1 MKLNEI
7 NKLLL
12 LYVVLF
18 LIITI
23 VGQALFYFLNTDK
36 FLVLNIVA
44 FVFLCVIAVIILKFL
59 LDKKFNYL
67 KKIEKENYLLKQ
79 ASEKHEIILKAT
91 RDTIWDW
98 NIKDRIFILSKGI
111 EEMFGYTPQEVE
123 NNLEWW
129 FSKIHLEDSLKI
141 SVYINATT
149 NESEERW
156 QDEYRFRCADG
167 SYKHIFDRGFVVKD
181 KNNKVIRM
189 VGVMQDVTKQKTE
202 EIRLKLLETAITHTK
217 DSILISESNT
227 TINGIPKVV
236 YANEAF
242 TKITGFEQ
250 SEIIGQNPSLFLS
263 KTSISNYL
271 NQINNALKKK
281 TDLTFVGLNQR
292 KDGETYWIHFTMI
305 PISDNNN
312 KHSHWIAIQR
322 DITQEKEREKE
333 REQLITELIQN
344 NKDLRQ
350 FSYITSHNLRAPLS
364 NLIGLLNLIEDIP
377 YDNQELK
384 ELFEGFSKSTYQL
397 NETVNDLIK
406 IIVIKDQMT
415 IDKENIKISTIIE
428 KVKNQLFILIESK
441 KAEITLNLNE
451 EYIYANTIYIES
463 ILLNLMSNALK
474 YSKINVNPKISITSS
489 TIDDFTT
496 IKFQDNGI
504 GIDLEKNKSK
514 IFGLYQRFHNH
525 PDSKGLGLYLVKTQ
539 VEALGGEI
547 TVESEV
553 DKGTIFK
560 IKLKRK

>member
-12 LYVVLF
+12 LYFVLF
-18 LIITI
+18 LIIAI
-23 VGQALFYFLNTDK
+23 VGQVLFYFLFTDK
-36 FLVLNIVA
+36 FLVLNIA
-44 FVFLCVIAVIILKFL
+44 ASVFLCIIAVIILRFL
-59 LDKKFNYL
+59 LHEKYNYF

-98 NIKDRIFILSKGI
+98 NIKEKTFILSKGI
-111 EEMFGYTPQEVE
+111 EEMFGYTTQEVE

-181 KNNKVIRM
+181 KNNNVTRM
-189 VGVMQDVTKQKTE
+189 IGVMQDVTKQKTE
-202 EIRLKLLETAITHTK
+202 EIRLRLLETAITHTK
-217 DSILISESNT
+217 DSILISESNA
-227 TINGIPKVV
+227 TINGIPKIV

-250 SEIIGQNPSLFLS
+250 SEIIGENPSLFLS
-263 KTSISNYL
+263 KSSISNYL

-281 TDLTFVGLNQR
+281 TDLTFIGLNQR

-322 DITQEKEREKE
+322 DITQEKEREEE

-364 NLIGLLNLIEDIP
+364 NLIGLLNLIEEIP
-377 YDNQELK
+377 FNNQELD
-384 ELFEGFSKSTYQL
+384 ELFDGFSKSTYQL
-397 NETVNDLIK
+397 NETINDLIK
-406 IIVIKDQMT
+406 IIVIKDQIT
-415 IDKENIKISTIIE
+415 IEKENVKISYIIE
-428 KVKNQLFILIESK
+428 KVKNQLLVLIESK
-441 KAEITLNLNE
+441 KVEIILNLNE
-451 EYIYANTIYIES
+451 EYVYANTIYIES
-463 ILLNLMSNALK
+463 VLLNLMSNAIK
-474 YSKINVNPKISITSS
+474 YSKNNVNPKITIT
-489 TIDDFTT
+489 TKTEDDFTI
-496 IKFQDNGI
+496 IKFEDNGI
-504 GIDLEKNKSK
+504 GIDLIKNESK

-539 VEALGGEI
+539 VETLGGKI

-553 DKGTIFK
+553 DEGTVFE

>member
-1 MKLNEI
+1 M
-7 NKLLL
+7 
-12 LYVVLF
+12 
-18 LIITI
+18 
-23 VGQALFYFLNTDK
+23 
-36 FLVLNIVA
+36 
-44 FVFLCVIAVIILKFL
+44 
-59 LDKKFNYL
+59 
-67 KKIEKENYLLKQ
+67 
-79 ASEKHEIILKAT
+79 
-91 RDTIWDW
+91 
-98 NIKDRIFILSKGI
+98 
-111 EEMFGYTPQEVE
+111 
-123 NNLEWW
+123 
-129 FSKIHLEDSLKI
+129 
-141 SVYINATT
+141 
-149 NESEERW
+149 
-156 QDEYRFRCADG
+156 
-167 SYKHIFDRGFVVKD
+167 
-181 KNNKVIRM
+181 
-189 VGVMQDVTKQKTE
+189 
-202 EIRLKLLETAITHTK
+202 
-217 DSILISESNT
+217 
-227 TINGIPKVV
+227 
-236 YANEAF
+236 
-242 TKITGFEQ
+242 
-250 SEIIGQNPSLFLS
+250 
-263 KTSISNYL
+263 

-514 IFGLYQRFHNH
+514 IFGLYQRFHNN